1 MALELWQLFGV
12 AVAYLGLLFLV
23 AWLVERGYVPERLAR
38 HPLTITLSLGVYATS
53 WTFYGSVGFA
63 HSAGLS
69 FLTIYLGPTIAFL
82 LAPILLMPILRLVRE
97 YQLTSV
103 ADLFAF
109 RYPGAMTGLVVTVFM
124 LLGILPYISLQIQA
138 VTQSVEVLTGRSAPN
153 ALAFVFCA
161 TLTVFAIL
169 FGARHLTPREKH
181 SGLVVAIAFESAV
194 KLLALL
200 AVGAFAVWGVFGGLG
215 ELRGW
220 SEGHP
225 EATERL
231 FAPVTAGPWVSL
243 ILLAFCAAFLLPR
256 QFHMAF
262 TENPNPAGLRAAS
275 WLFPLYLL
283 LLNLPIIP
291 ILWAGQALGTPTDPD
306 FYVLGITLVEG
317 HGLLPL
323 ITFIGGI
330 SASSAMM
337 IVTTIALASM
347 TLNHCILPLRF
358 ISRRPQTNLY
368 RWVLW
373 GKRILIALVVAAG
386 YGFYRVIVHNQG
398 LVQLGLISF
407 VAVAQLLPGIV
418 GVLFW
423 RRGTAAG
430 FLAGLSGGALIWFGM
445 LIVPLLVNSHIL
457 SGDTDLVAFLAP
469 SGADLWSAAT
479 FWSLALNAFLF
490 VGVSLLDAPNEAETK
505 AAQACAEQRLMPLA
519 GRVEA
524 ASPQDFERQLA
535 RLIGRGAARSEVRKA
550 LAELDMARDELRPAE
565 LRLLR
570 ERIHRNLSGLV
581 GPALAQLIVDD
592 RLQLKRRS
600 HIALADGIR
609 FMEDQ
614 LADSRNRLRG
624 LTAQLH
630 SLQRYHRDVLHE
642 LPLGVCALAPDGEIV
657 IWNFAMK
664 AVSGIEGRD
673 AIGKY
678 PEDLPAPWGAGL
690 AAFVAGED
698 DHRFKEVFRVGDRER
713 WCNLHKARIDHGA
726 VQGHVEDPQ
735 SGGTVVLVE
744 DRTDLETLE
753 AELRHSERL
762 ASIGRL
768 AAGVAHEI
776 GNPLTGIASLAQ
788 NLHYDDTAESRQQT
802 ADAVLEQTQRISA
815 IVESLLAFSH
825 GGRPRPLASD
835 RVALA
840 PAIDEAIR
848 LVGLGRTEK
857 HIDFRN
863 ECPAGVAVVG
873 DGQLLQQ
880 VFVNLLSNAADA
892 SSPGSPVVVRAHGA
906 DGGEVV
912 LQVIDSGRGIDPEVV
927 ERLFDPFFTTKPLGE
942 GTGLGLPLIHSIITE
957 HGGHI
962 SLAPGER
969 CGTVVTIRLPSAD
982 AAPQA
987 RMESAT

>member
-1 MALELWQLFGV
+1 MTFELWQLFG
-12 AVAYLGLLFLV
+12 AGVAYLALLFLV
-23 AWLVERGYVPERLAR
+23 AWLAEHGYVPEGVAR

-53 WTFYGSVGFA
+53 WSYYGSVGFA
-63 HSAGLS
+63 HSSGYS
-69 FLTIYLGPTIAFL
+69 FLTIYLGVTIAFL
-82 LAPILLMPILRLVRE
+82 LGPVLLMPILRLVRE
-97 YQLTSV
+97 YQLTSI

-109 RYPGAMTGLVVTVFM
+109 RYPGPLTGLVVTLFM
-124 LLGILPYISLQIQA
+124 LFGILPYISLQIQA
-138 VTQSVEVLTGRSAPN
+138 VTESVEVLTNRAAPD
-153 ALAFVFCA
+153 ALAFVFCL
-161 TLTVFAIL
+161 TLTLFAIL

-200 AVGAFAVWGVFGGLG
+200 AVGAFATWGVFGGVGGLQA
-215 ELRGW
+215 W
-220 SEGHP
+220 SLEHP
-225 EATERL
+225 EAVRALYE
-231 FAPVTAGPWVSL
+231 PVTGGPWVTL
-243 ILLAFCAAFLLPR
+243 LLLAFSAAFLLPR

-262 TENPNPAGLRAAS
+262 TENPNPGGLRTAG

-283 LLNLPIIP
+283 LLNLPIVP
-291 ILWAGQALGTPTDPD
+291 ILWAGRALGTATDPD
-306 FYVLGITLVEG
+306 FFVLGITLGQG

-323 ITFIGGI
+323 ATFIGGI

-337 IVTTIALASM
+337 IVTTLALASM

-373 GKRILIALVVAAG
+373 GKRILIALVIAAG

-423 RRGTAAG
+423 RRGTAGG
-430 FLAGLSGGALIWFGM
+430 FLAGLAGGALIWFGM

-457 SGDTDLVAFLAP
+457 SGETDLVTFLAP
-469 SGADLWSAAT
+469 GDTNLWTATT
-479 FWSLALNAFLF
+479 FWSLALNSFLF
-490 VGVSLLDAPNEAETK
+490 VGVSLASRPTEAETK

-524 ASPQDFERQLA
+524 TSPNDFERQLS
-535 RLIGRGAARSEVRKA
+535 RLIGRDAAHTEVSKA
-550 LAELDMARDELRPAE
+550 LEELEMSSDELRPAE

-614 LADSRNRLRG
+614 LADSRSRVRG

-657 IWNFAMK
+657 IWNYAMGT
-664 AVSGIEGRD
+664 VSGIASRD
-673 AIGKY
+673 AIGKQ
-678 PEDLPAPWGAGL
+678 PEALPDPWGPGL
-690 AAFVAGED
+690 ARFAAGED
-698 DHRFKEVFRVGDRER
+698 QHRFKEVFRVDERER
-713 WCNLHKARIDHGA
+713 WCNLHKARIEHPLG
-726 VQGHVEDPQ
+726 ESRQ
-735 SGGTVVLVE
+735 SGGTVILVE
-744 DRTDLETLE
+744 DRTEIETLE

-776 GNPLTGIASLAQ
+776 GNPLTGVTSLAQ
-788 NLHYDDTAESRQQT
+788 NLRYDDTAESREQT
-802 ADAVLEQTQRISA
+802 ADAILEQTRRISA

-825 GGRPRPLASD
+825 GGRPRPLARD
-835 RVALA
+835 PVDLQ

-857 HIDFRN
+857 HIEFRN
-863 ECPAGVAVVG
+863 ECPQGLVVMG
-873 DGQLLQQ
+873 DPQLLQQ

-892 SSPGSPVVVRAHGA
+892 SEPGDAVTIRAQEHG
-906 DGGEVV
+906 DDEIV
-912 LQVIDSGRGIDPEVV
+912 LEVIDQGQGIDPDVA
-927 ERLFDPFFTTKPLGE
+927 ERVFDPFFTTKPVGR
-942 GTGLGLPLIHSIITE
+942 GTGLGLPLIHSIVTE

-962 SLAPGER
+962 ALGPGNGS
-969 CGTVVTIRLPSAD
+969 GTTVTLRLPAAPAD
-982 AAPQA
+982 AQTAL
-987 RMESAT
+987 ESSA

>member
-1 MALELWQLFGV
+1 MTLELWQLFGV
-12 AVAYLGLLFLV
+12 GVAYLGLLFLV
-23 AWLVERGYVPERLAR
+23 AWLAEHGYVPESVAR

-53 WTFYGSVGFA
+53 WSFYGSVGFA
-63 HSAGLS
+63 HSAGYS
-69 FLTIYLGPTIAFL
+69 FLTIYLGVTIAFL
-82 LAPILLMPILRLVRE
+82 LAPVLLMPILRLVRE

-103 ADLFAF
+103 ADLFSF
-109 RYPGAMTGLVVTVFM
+109 RYPGPVTGLAVTLFM

-138 VTQSVEVLTGRSAPN
+138 VTQSVEVLTDRAAPN
-153 ALAFVFCA
+153 FLALVFCV

-200 AVGAFAVWGVFGGLG
+200 AVGAFAVWGVFGGI
-215 ELRGW
+215 EAMRDW
-220 SEGHP
+220 TAAHP
-225 EATERL
+225 QAVRDL
-231 FAPVTAGPWVSL
+231 YGPVTTGPWLTLV
-243 ILLAFCAAFLLPR
+243 LLAFCAAFLLPR

-262 TENPNPAGLRAAS
+262 TENPSPDGLRTAS

-283 LLNLPIIP
+283 LINLPIVP
-291 ILWAGQALGTPTDPD
+291 ILWAGNALATPTSPD
-306 FYVLGITLVEG
+306 FYVLGITLGEG

-323 ITFIGGI
+323 VTFIGGI
-330 SASSAMM
+330 SAASAMM

-347 TLNHCILPLRF
+347 CLNHWILPLRF

-373 GKRILIALVVAAG
+373 GKRVLIALVIAAG
-386 YGFYRVIVHNQG
+386 YGFYRVIEHNQG

-407 VAVAQLLPGIV
+407 VAVAQLLPGLI

-423 RRGTAAG
+423 QRATAAG
-430 FLAGLSGGALIWFGM
+430 FLAGLTGGALIWFGM

-469 SGADLWSAAT
+469 SGSDLWTHAT
-479 FWSLALNAFLF
+479 FWSLAVNAFLF
-490 VGVSLLDAPNEAETK
+490 VAVSLVHRPTESESK
-505 AAQACAEQRLMPLA
+505 AAEACAEQRLMPLA

-524 ASPQDFERQLA
+524 TSPADFERQLS
-535 RLIGRGAARSEVRKA
+535 RLIGRSAARNEVQKA
-550 LAELDMARDELRPAE
+550 LAELEMSSDELRPAE

-570 ERIHRNLSGLV
+570 ERIHRNLSGQV
-581 GPALAQLIVDD
+581 GPGLAPLIVDD
-592 RLQLKRRS
+592 RLQLRRRT

-609 FMEDQ
+609 FMEDR
-614 LADSRNRLRG
+614 LADSRSRLRG
-624 LTAQLH
+624 LTSQLE

-657 IWNFAMK
+657 IWNYAMGV
-664 AVSGIEGRD
+664 VSGIEGRD
-673 AIGKY
+673 AIGKRL
-678 PEDLPAPWGAGL
+678 EDLPAPWGSGL

-698 DHRFKEVFRVGDRER
+698 QHRFKEVFRVGDRER
-713 WCNLHKARIDHGA
+713 WCNLHKARIDHA
-726 VQGHVEDPQ
+726 AADDQPGH
-735 SGGTVVLVE
+735 GTVVLVE
-744 DRTDLETLE
+744 DRTDIETLE

-776 GNPLTGIASLAQ
+776 GNPLTGVTSLAQ
-788 NLHYDDTAESRQQT
+788 NLRYDDTAESRDQT
-802 ADAVLEQTQRISA
+802 AAAILAQTRRISA

-825 GGRPRPLASD
+825 GGRPRP
-835 RVALA
+835 VAGDAVELR
-840 PAIDEAIR
+840 PAVDEAVG
-848 LVGLGRTEK
+848 LLGLGRTEK

-863 ECPAGVAVVG
+863 ECPRGLCVTG
-873 DGQLLQQ
+873 DPQLLQQ

-892 SSPGSPVVVRAHGA
+892 SEPGDPVTIRARATDA
-906 DGGEVV
+906 DTV
-912 LQVIDSGRGIDPEVV
+912 LIEFVDRGRGIDPDVA
-927 ERLFDPFFTTKPLGE
+927 ERVFDPVVTPQPVGE
-942 GTGLGLPLIHSIITE
+942 GTGLGLPLIHSIVTE

-962 SLAPGER
+962 NLSPGEER
-969 CGTVVTIRLPSAD
+969 GTVVSVRLP
-982 AAPQA
+982 AAEVPGD
-987 RMESAT
+987 RVMESGA

>member
-1 MALELWQLFGV
+1 MALELWQLFLV

-23 AWLVERGYVPERLAR
+23 AWLTEHGYIPESVTR

-53 WTFYGSVGFA
+53 WTYYGSVGFA
-63 HSAGLS
+63 HSAGYN
-69 FLTIYLGPTIAFL
+69 FLTIYLGVTIAFL
-82 LAPILLMPILRLVRE
+82 LTPVLLMPILRLVRE

-109 RYPGAMTGLVVTVFM
+109 RYPGPLTGLVVTLFM

-138 VTQSVEVLTGRSAPN
+138 VTQSVEVLSDRSAPN
-153 ALAFVFCA
+153 LFALVFCV
-161 TLTVFAIL
+161 TLTLFAIL
-169 FGARHLTPREKH
+169 FGARHVTPREKH

-194 KLLALL
+194 KLISLL

-215 ELRGW
+215 ELQDWTRA
-220 SEGHP
+220 HP
-225 EATERL
+225 EALSALYE
-231 FAPVTAGPWVSL
+231 PVSSGPWL
-243 ILLAFCAAFLLPR
+243 TLTLLAFCAAFLLPR

-262 TENPNPAGLRAAS
+262 TENSSPDGLRTAS
-275 WLFPLYLL
+275 WMFPLFLL
-283 LLNLPIIP
+283 LLNLPIVP
-291 ILWAGQALGTPTDPD
+291 ILWAGNALATPTDPD
-306 FYVLGITLVEG
+306 FYVLGITLGEG

-323 ITFIGGI
+323 MTFIGGI
-330 SASSAMM
+330 SAASAMM

-347 TLNHCILPLRF
+347 SLNHFILPLRF

-373 GKRILIALVVAAG
+373 GKRVLIALIIAAG

-407 VAVAQLLPGIV
+407 VAVAQLLPGLL

-423 RRGTAAG
+423 QRGTTAG
-430 FLAGLSGGALIWFGM
+430 FLAGLGGGALIWFGM

-457 SGDTDLVAFLAP
+457 SGDIDLTAFLAP
-469 SGADLWSAAT
+469 NGANLWQATT
-479 FWSLALNAFLF
+479 FWSLSVNAFAF
-490 VGVSLLDAPNEAETK
+490 VAVSLAMRPTEAETK
-505 AAQACAEQRLMPLA
+505 AAEVCTEQRLMPLA

-524 ASPQDFERQLA
+524 GSPGDFERHLS
-535 RLIGRGAARSEVRKA
+535 RLIGRDAARTEVRKA
-550 LAELDMARDELRPAE
+550 LSELDMARDELRPAE

-614 LADSRNRLRG
+614 LADSRSRLRG
-624 LTAQLH
+624 LTDQIQ

-642 LPLGVCALAPDGEIV
+642 LPLGVCALAPDDEIV
-657 IWNFAMK
+657 IWNFAMEV
-664 AVSGIEGRD
+664 VSGIAGRD
-673 AIGKY
+673 AVGKRLKN
-678 PEDLPAPWGAGL
+678 LPAPWGPGL
-690 AAFVAGED
+690 AHFVDGSD
-698 DHRFKEVFRVGDRER
+698 QHRFKEVFRVDDRER
-713 WCNLHKARIDHGA
+713 WCNLHKADIDHAPAGG
-726 VQGHVEDPQ
+726 QPGH
-735 SGGTVVLVE
+735 GTVILVE
-744 DRTDLETLE
+744 DRTDIETLE

-776 GNPLTGIASLAQ
+776 GNPLTGITSLAQ
-788 NLHYDDTAESRQQT
+788 NLRYDDTAESREHTAAVILDQT
-802 ADAVLEQTQRISA
+802 RRISA

-825 GGRPRPLASD
+825 GGRPRPLACET
-835 RVALA
+835 VEIA

-857 HIDFRN
+857 HIEFRN
-863 ECPAGVAVVG
+863 ECPPGLAVNG
-873 DGQLLQQ
+873 DSQLLQQ
-880 VFVNLLSNAADA
+880 VFVNLLSNGADA
-892 SSPGSPVVVRAHGA
+892 SEPGDPVTVRARG
-906 DGGEVV
+906 DGPDEIVLEVV
-912 LQVIDSGRGIDPEVV
+912 DQGRGIEPDVA
-927 ERLFDPFFTTKPLGE
+927 ERVFDPFFTTKPVGE
-942 GTGLGLPLIHSIITE
+942 GTGLGLPLIHSIVAE

-969 CGTVVTIRLPSAD
+969 RGTRVTVRLPAGGTPS
-982 AAPQA
+982 QSLL
-987 RMESAT
+987 ESAT

>member
-1 MALELWQLFGV
+1 MALELWQLFLV

-23 AWLVERGYVPERLAR
+23 AWLTERGHIPEAVAR

-53 WTFYGSVGFA
+53 WTYYGSVGFA
-63 HSAGLS
+63 HSAGYN
-69 FLTIYLGPTIAFL
+69 FLTIYLGVTIAFL
-82 LAPILLMPILRLVRE
+82 LTPVLLMPVLRLVRE

-109 RYPGAMTGLVVTVFM
+109 RYPGPLTGLVVTLFM

-138 VTQSVEVLTGRSAPN
+138 VTQSVEVLSDRN
-153 ALAFVFCA
+153 ATNLFALVFCV
-161 TLTVFAIL
+161 TLTLFAIL

-194 KLLALL
+194 KLISLL

-215 ELRGW
+215 GLQDWTRD
-220 SEGHP
+220 HP
-225 EATERL
+225 EALSALYE
-231 FAPVTAGPWVSL
+231 PVSSGPWL
-243 ILLAFCAAFLLPR
+243 TLTLLAFCAAFLLPR

-262 TENPNPAGLRAAS
+262 TENPSPDGLRTAS
-275 WLFPLYLL
+275 WMFPLFLL
-283 LLNLPIIP
+283 LLNLPIVP
-291 ILWAGQALGTPTDPD
+291 ILWAGNALATPTDPD
-306 FYVLGITLVEG
+306 FYVLGITLGEG

-323 ITFIGGI
+323 MTFIGGI
-330 SASSAMM
+330 SAASAMM

-347 TLNHCILPLRF
+347 SLNHFILPLRF

-373 GKRILIALVVAAG
+373 GKRILIALIIAAG

-407 VAVAQLLPGIV
+407 VAVAQLLPGLL

-423 RRGTAAG
+423 QRGTTAG
-430 FLAGLSGGALIWFGM
+430 FLAGLGGGALIWFGM

-457 SGDTDLVAFLAP
+457 SGDIDLTAFLAP
-469 SGADLWSAAT
+469 NGTNLWQATT
-479 FWSLALNAFLF
+479 FWSLSVNAFVF
-490 VGVSLLDAPNEAETK
+490 VAVSLAMRPTEAETK
-505 AAQACAEQRLMPLA
+505 AAEVCTEQRLMPLA

-524 ASPQDFERQLA
+524 GSPRDFERHLS
-535 RLIGRGAARSEVRKA
+535 RLIGRDAARTEVRKA
-550 LAELDMARDELRPAE
+550 LSELDMARDELRPAE

-614 LADSRNRLRG
+614 LADSRSRLRG
-624 LTAQLH
+624 LTAQIH

-642 LPLGVCALAPDGEIV
+642 LPLGVCALAPDDEIV
-657 IWNFAMK
+657 IWNFAMEV
-664 AVSGIEGRD
+664 VSGIAGRD
-673 AIGKY
+673 AVGKRL
-678 PEDLPAPWGAGL
+678 ENLPAPWGPGL
-690 AAFVAGED
+690 AQFVAGSD
-698 DHRFKEVFRVGDRER
+698 QHRFKEVFRVGDRER
-713 WCNLHKARIDHGA
+713 WCNLHKADIDHAPTEGRP
-726 VQGHVEDPQ
+726 GH
-735 SGGTVVLVE
+735 GTVILVE

-776 GNPLTGIASLAQ
+776 GNPLTGITSLAQ
-788 NLHYDDTAESRQQT
+788 NLRYDDTAESREHTAAVILDQT
-802 ADAVLEQTQRISA
+802 RRISA

-825 GGRPRPLASD
+825 GDRPRPLACET
-835 RVALA
+835 VEVA

-863 ECPAGVAVVG
+863 ECPPGLAVNG
-873 DGQLLQQ
+873 DPQLLQQ

-892 SSPGSPVVVRAHGA
+892 SEPGDPVTIRARSEGP
-906 DGGEVV
+906 DEIVLEVV
-912 LQVIDSGRGIDPEVV
+912 DQGRGIDPEVA
-927 ERLFDPFFTTKPLGE
+927 ERVFDPFFTTKPVGK
-942 GTGLGLPLIHSIITE
+942 GTGLGLPLIHSIIAE

-962 SLAPGER
+962 SLAPRER
-969 CGTVVTIRLPSAD
+969 GGTRVTVRLPASGM
-982 AAPQA
+982 PSQYLL
-987 RMESAT
+987 ESAT